1 MYGTLNYKHF
11 MLKFTPKTPLIIFIR
26 FIISFYC
33 KTHCLI
39 FVIVD
44 TGEDPLEDLKTDD
57 SIPDFDDDNNMEYE
71 FKGILDFLE
80 IDNVLLIFGSLIL

>member
-1 MYGTLNYKHF
+1 MVF
-11 MLKFTPKTPLIIFIR
+11 
-26 FIISFYC
+26 
-33 KTHCLI
+33 

-71 FKGILDFLE
+71 FKGILDFLK
-80 IDNVLLIFGSLIL
+80 LIMFS